1 MIQFTVLN
9 VHFHLSEYNE
19 SVQLYCFDSV
29 GMICRAHELHKGPQ
43 IVERRGPCPRRR
55 LKGSPLFHPEG
66 RNGP

>member
-9 VHFHLSEYNE
+9 VRFHLSEYNE

-43 IVERRGPCPRRR
+43 IVRDMGEETP
-55 LKGSPLFHPEG
+55 
-66 RNGP
+66 